1 MREKKWKRIVSLL
14 LVFCVVFTGGIWLK
28 SRTVEAAVPAMRVKY
43 AGKTYTFTSR
53 YQTTAKVN
61 GALVKTPVPGLII
74 GGTNLVC
81 PKVFQEESL
90 GITYKYNKK
99 KKIVTLS
106 NDGSVIKVTMGS
118 RYAKV
123 DGDTVDMGIAAQRI
137 KFLAKGKTYNMIP
150 ARFVMETFGYRYVW
164 KSGSRRCVIKEEI
177 EPEATDE
184 PTETVSPEPTA
195 TVPPASVVPTD
206 EVRAMWISYLEFGS
220 NAKTEAEFT
229 SKVTTMFDKCVEYG
243 MNTVIVQVRPFS
255 DAMYPSSYF
264 PWSKYVS
271 GTMGTAPGYDPLQIM
286 VAQAH
291 ARGLKIQAW
300 LNPYRITSGSTS
312 VAALPDGHPAKTW
325 RESADAST
333 NRCVLTFDGNLYYNP
348 SKEEVKQLIINGVSE
363 IVQNY
368 EIDGIH
374 FDDYFYPS
382 LKTGYAS
389 NFDSQ
394 EYSQYCSAST
404 ATGTSP
410 VGIVQWR
417 RNNVNDLVQRVYSS
431 IKAIKPACEFGISP
445 AGNLDNL
452 SSNSAYY
459 VDVATW
465 MANTGYVDYI
475 CPQIYWSFQN
485 ATCPYAKTVDRW
497 AALKTN
503 PNVKL
508 YIGVAVYRAGTSI
521 EAEWKNSSDVLKR
534 QIEYGRSV
542 SAVNGF
548 GFYRYD
554 SFQAKSAQAEVAN
567 LLPIL
572 K

>member
-1 MREKKWKRIVSLL
+1 MRKKKWKGIVSLL
-14 LVFCVVFTGGIWLK
+14 LVFCVVFSSVVFLQGKTA
-28 SRTVEAAVPAMRVKY
+28 EAAAPTLRVKY
-43 AGKTYTFTSR
+43 GGKKYTFTSR
-53 YQTTAKVN
+53 YQSKAQVN
-61 GALVKTPVPGLII
+61 GVLVKTPVPGLII
-74 GGTNLVC
+74 GGTNFVC

-99 KKIVTLS
+99 KKVVTLS
-106 NDGSVIKVTMGS
+106 NEGSVIKVTMGS

-123 DGDTVDMGIAAQRI
+123 DGDSVDMGIAAQRI
-137 KFLAKGKTYNMIP
+137 KFLSKGKTYNMIP
-150 ARFVMETFGYRYVW
+150 ARFVMETFGYSYVW
-164 KSGSRRCVIKEEI
+164 KSSNRRCVIKEII
-177 EPEATDE
+177 EQEPTDE
-184 PTETVSPEPTA
+184 PTETASPEPTA
-195 TVPPASVVPTD
+195 TAAPVVSTD
-206 EVRAMWISYLEFGS
+206 EVRAMWISYLEFGGT
-220 NAKTEAEFT
+220 AKTQEEFT

-291 ARGLKIQAW
+291 AKGLKIQAW

-312 VAALPDGHPAKTW
+312 VAALPDGHPAKIW
-325 RESADAST
+325 SQSADVT
-333 NRCVLTFDGNLYYNP
+333 ENRCVLSFGGSLYYNP
-348 SKEEVKQLIINGVSE
+348 SQEAVKQLIINGVTE

-374 FDDYFYPS
+374 FDDYFYPN
-382 LKTGYAS
+382 LGTGYAT

-394 EYSQYCSAST
+394 EYSQYCSVST

-459 VDVATW
+459 VNVATW
-465 MANTGYVDYI
+465 MSNAGYVDYI

-554 SFQAKSAQAEVAN
+554 SFQAKSSQSEVAN